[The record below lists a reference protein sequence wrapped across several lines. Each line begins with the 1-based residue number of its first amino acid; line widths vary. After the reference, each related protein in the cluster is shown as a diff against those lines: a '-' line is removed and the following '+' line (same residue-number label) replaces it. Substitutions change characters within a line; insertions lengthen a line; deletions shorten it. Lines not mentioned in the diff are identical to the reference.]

1 MKPRYS
7 MVIRW
12 SDEDNLY
19 LVHLPEFEAGQKFVT
34 HGETY
39 EEAAKH
45 GQEVIESLIGFLEE
59 DGKPLPDPDVV
70 NLDRELGVEAEAKE
84 VA

>member
-19 LVHLPEFEAGQKFVT
+19 LVHLPEFANRSQRFVT
-34 HGETY
+34 HGKTY
-39 EEAAKH
+39 EEAARH
-45 GQEVIESLIGFLEE
+45 GQEVIESFVEIFQEE
-59 DGKPLPDPDVV
+59 GKLLPEPDIV
-70 NLDRELGVEAEAKE
+70 NLDREIGAEEDRE